1 MNSEFLTAFVP
12 PVISKTDFLNAFTQE
27 LSRTIV
33 ALISIP

>member
-1 MNSEFLTAFVP
+1 MNSEFLTGFVTL
-12 PVISKTDFLNAFTQE
+12 VISKTDFLNAFTLE